1 MKMQSPFVAFDF
13 WQVRNRLTPPN
24 IIKNSHR
31 MPDARRMN
39 EKRRG
44 RERTRKKWKEKKSG
58 WVAVGRLN
66 FVTNLFQCNNPL
78 FHCRTE
84 NESKAMYTLQYFSRE
99 NIEHFLHHHLKLTH
113 RKVLLIPSKTSHSL
127 DKTCDYKLNNSPK
140 KTSCPKNNSTRRRR
154 EGDLYFNGSEWV
166 RDIGAHWGGGT
177 RECGGGRGR
186 MMRQWKK
193 IADEAN
199 WKIKLQRRLCRVMTK
214 AASLNFPLIKTFESE
229 SKEKKERIL
238 YAVLL
243 TSQQKTS
250 ALAQP

>member
-1 MKMQSPFVAFDF
+1 M
-13 WQVRNRLTPPN
+13 
-24 IIKNSHR
+24 
-31 MPDARRMN
+31 
-39 EKRRG
+39 
-44 RERTRKKWKEKKSG
+44 
-58 WVAVGRLN
+58 AVGRLN

-99 NIEHFLHHHLKLTH
+99 NIEHFLHRHLKSTH
-113 RKVLLIPSKTSHSL
+113 RKVLLIPSKMSHSL
-127 DKTCDYKLNNSPK
+127 DKTCDYKLNKSPK
-140 KTSCPKNNSTRRRR
+140 KQAAQRTIARGGEEKVIYISM
-154 EGDLYFNGSEWV
+154 DLNGCGILE
-166 RDIGAHWGGGT
+166 RFWGGGT

-229 SKEKKERIL
+229 SKRMKERIL